1 MTSERLDNVDL
12 SGVSGVWQAVAC
24 RGGANGATAPGIQDR
39 RTSKEWNYK
48 HLNAVTQ
55 GCATGGPRATTR
67 PAKPFSVAL
76 ANTLI
81 CPHHA
86 WKS

>member
-1 MTSERLDNVDL
+1 MQL
-12 SGVSGVWQAVAC
+12 STVFYKVFFVISC
-24 RGGANGATAPGIQDR
+24 GIQSR
-39 RTSKEWNYK
+39 SAYTCYFFALSKIID
-48 HLNAVTQ
+48 Q

-81 CPHHA
+81 FPHHA

>member
-1 MTSERLDNVDL
+1 MGTSHSAYTNGELSTNVNLPIDWEFNPML
-12 SGVSGVWQAVAC
+12 YG
-24 RGGANGATAPGIQDR
+24 
-39 RTSKEWNYK
+39 K
-48 HLNAVTQ
+48 

-81 CPHHA
+81 FPHHA
-86 WKS
+86 RKS